1 MKKMK
6 MKKQTREI
14 NLSIDNIESSENTV
28 LLAFSSEQPVTRNIN
43 GTEYN
48 EILLHGVD
56 NVDMSRLNNK
66 AALLFNHDFDKHIGI
81 IESASIDQ
89 DKVGRAIV
97 RFSAVDLGAQ
107 KYQMVQEKTL
117 TKVSVG
123 YEILD
128 YTIDGENLLVTKWFP
143 YEISMVSVPAD
154 DYVGIGRGRSED
166 DQEEDEFNL
175 LVAKYREEV
184 EELIREQEEETIE
197 EVVVDDEEERNEE
210 DEFNLLVAKYRDQID
225 ELIREQEEDEST
237 ESEVQEEVLD
247 SDEDEEERVE
257 EIEAISRTLKI
268 SNVIRDKAIKDGT
281 SVNAFKRRISKN
293 NNNKNIKDDKT
304 MTNKFSLN
312 DAIRSILDG
321 NTNTLKQGN
330 NGVEIPFEAFERA
343 LRAGGVNTTNAKGVI
358 SNDILYGS
366 FVDVLRANS
375 ILANFP
381 IQMYTGLTS
390 EISIPK
396 LSSDFTTAFGFIAE
410 DGESPEHSANFEA
423 IKLAP
428 KTFTGSVP
436 LTRTVLKSCPQI
448 EQIVSQ
454 SIVAGSAE
462 RLEALIM
469 KAVVDAAIAAG
480 NVTNVSAYDYAS
492 MVEAQGKLGDV
503 GVNFG
508 NIAAVMS
515 PSTKATLRNTLRG
528 ENTAA
533 VYLLDD
539 GDLCGVPAYDSKV
552 LAGQGEFVILGD
564 FSNIAI
570 GEWGSLELD
579 LDDTTNRN
587 KGSVIARVWAD
598 IDFKLTRPE
607 AFQVIRIQE

>member
-14 NLSIDNIESSENTV
+14 NLSIDDIDLSQNTV
-28 LLAFSSEQPVTRNIN
+28 MLAFSSEQPVTRNVN
-43 GTEYN
+43 GTDYN
-48 EILLHGVD
+48 EILLHGVE
-56 NVDMSRLNNK
+56 NVDMSRLNNN
-66 AALLFNHDFDKHIGI
+66 AALLFNHDFDNHIGV
-81 IESASIDQ
+81 IETASIDP
-89 DKVGRAIV
+89 DKVGRARV
-97 RFSAVDLGAQ
+97 RFSFVGLGFE
-107 KYQMVQEKTL
+107 KFQMVQEKTL

-123 YEILD
+123 YEIVD

-154 DYVGIGRGRSED
+154 DLVGVGRSLED
-166 DQEEDEFNL
+166 ETIVDEELIRDQEEEFNL

-184 EELIREQEEETIE
+184 EELIREQEESAESVE
-197 EVVVDDEEERNEE
+197 EV
-210 DEFNLLVAKYRDQID
+210 Q
-225 ELIREQEEDEST
+225 DEST
-237 ESEVQEEVLD
+237 ESVEEIQEESAEENINTEEESEVLD
-247 SDEDEEERVE
+247 SEEEKRVE

-268 SNVIRDKAIKDGT
+268 SNLIRDNAIKEGLSISD
-281 SVNAFKRRISKN
+281 FKARIKH
-293 NNNKNIKDDKT
+293 NNKIIKDDKT
-304 MTNKFSLN
+304 MENNFSLN
-312 DAIRSILDG
+312 EAIRSILDG
-321 NTNTLKQGN
+321 SKNDKLVQGK
-330 NGVEIPFEAFERA
+330 NGSEIPFEAFERA
-343 LRAGGVNTTNAKGVI
+343 LRAGVNTTNAKGVI
-358 SNDILYGS
+358 SNEVLYGS
-366 FVDVLRANS
+366 FVDILRANS

-381 IQMYTGLTS
+381 VQMYTGLTS

-396 LSSDFTTAFGFIAE
+396 LSSDFTTAFGFITE
-410 DGESPEHSANFEA
+410 DGISPETDANFES

-436 LTRTVLKSCPQI
+436 LTRTVLKSCPQV

-454 SIVAGSAE
+454 AIVAGSAE

-480 NVTNVSAYDYAS
+480 NVKTVTAYDYAS
-492 MVEAQGKLGDV
+492 IVEAQGKLGDV

-528 ENTAA
+528 VNTAA

-539 GDLCGVPAYDSKV
+539 GDLCGVPAFDSKL
-552 LAGQGEFVILGD
+552 LAGQGEFVIFGD

-579 LDDTTNRN
+579 LDNTTNRN

>member
-14 NLSIDNIESSENTV
+14 NLSIDDIDTSQNTV
-28 LLAFSSEQPVTRNIN
+28 MLAFSSEQPVTRNIN
-43 GTEYN
+43 GTDYN
-48 EILLHGVD
+48 EVLLHGVD

-66 AALLFNHDFDKHIGI
+66 AALLFNHDFDKHIGV

-154 DYVGIGRGRSED
+154 DLVGIGRGRSED
-166 DQEEDEFNL
+166 EEQFDL
-175 LVAKYREEV
+175 MVAKYREEV
-184 EELIREQEEETIE
+184 EELIREQEETIE
-197 EVVVDDEEERNEE
+197 EVVVDEEERNEE
-210 DEFNLLVAKYRDQID
+210 EEQFDLMIAKYRDQID
-225 ELIREQEEDEST
+225 ELIREHEEDEST
-237 ESEVQEEVLD
+237 ESEVLD
-247 SDEDEEERVE
+247 SEQEEERVE

-268 SNVIRDKAIKDGT
+268 ANVIRDKAIKQGM
-281 SVNAFKRRISKN
+281 SVSTFKKRISN
-293 NNNKNIKDDKT
+293 NNNIIKDDKK

-312 DAIRSILDG
+312 DAIRSIMDG
-321 NTNTLKQGN
+321 TSNNLTQGN

-343 LRAGGVNTTNAKGVI
+343 LRAGAGVNTTNAKGVI
-358 SNDILYGS
+358 SNEVLYGS
-366 FVDVLRANS
+366 FVDILRSNS

-410 DGESPEHSANFEA
+410 DGTSPEVDVNFES
-423 IKLAP
+423 IKLVP

-454 SIVAGSAE
+454 AIVTGSSE
-462 RLEALIM
+462 RLETLIM
-469 KAVVDAAIAAG
+469 KAVVDAAVAAG
-480 NVTNVSAYDYAS
+480 NVTNLTAYDYAS
-492 MVEAQGKLGDV
+492 IVEAQGKLGDA

-508 NIAAVMS
+508 NISAVMS
-515 PSTKATLRNTLRG
+515 PSTKSTLRNTLRG
-528 ENTAA
+528 ENTSA

-539 GDLCGVPAYDSKV
+539 GDLCGSQAYDSKV
-552 LAGQGEFVILGD
+552 LAGLGDFVILGD
-564 FSNIAI
+564 LSNIAI

-607 AFQVIRIQE
+607 AFQVIRIQAAGK

>member
-14 NLSIDNIESSENTV
+14 NLSIDNIDSSENTV

-43 GTEYN
+43 GTDYN

-81 IESASIDQ
+81 IESASIDP

-97 RFSAVDLGAQ
+97 RFSSVGLGAE

-123 YEILD
+123 YEVLD
-128 YTIDGENLLVTKWFP
+128 YSIDGENLLVNKWFP

-154 DYVGIGRGRSED
+154 DFVGIGRSAN
-166 DQEEDEFNL
+166 EEDEFNL

-184 EELIREQEEETIE
+184 EELIREQEEET
-197 EVVVDDEEERNEE
+197 
-210 DEFNLLVAKYRDQID
+210 K
-225 ELIREQEEDEST
+225 ST
-237 ESEVQEEVLD
+237 ESEIQEEVLD
-247 SDEDEEERVE
+247 SEEERVE

-281 SVNAFKRRISKN
+281 SVNAFKRRISN
-293 NNNKNIKDDKT
+293 TNNKIIKDDKK

-321 NTNTLKQGN
+321 KTNTLKQGN
-330 NGVEIPFEAFERA
+330 HGVEIPFEAFERA
-343 LRAGGVNTTNAKGVI
+343 LRAGVNTSATMTITTNE
-358 SNDILYGS
+358 ILYGS

-375 ILANFP
+375 VLANFP
-381 IQMYTGLTS
+381 VQMYTGLTS

-396 LSSDFTTAFGFIAE
+396 LSSDFTTAFGFITE
-410 DGESPEHSANFEA
+410 DGISPEYSANFMA
-423 IKLAP
+423 INLKP
-428 KTFTGSVP
+428 RTFTGSVP
-436 LTRTVLKSCPQI
+436 LTRTVLKSCPQV

-469 KAVVDAAIAAG
+469 KEVIDAAIAAG
-480 NVTNVSAYDYAS
+480 NVTNVKAYDYKTI
-492 MVEAQGKLGDV
+492 VEAQGKLGDV

-515 PSTKATLRNTLRG
+515 PSTKSALRNTLRG
-528 ENTAA
+528 ANTAA

-539 GDLCGVPAYDSKV
+539 GDLCGVPAFDSKV
-552 LAGQGEFVILGD
+552 LAGLGEFVILGD

-587 KGSVIARVWAD
+587 KGSVIARIWAD
-598 IDFKLTRPE
+598 IDYKLTRPE
-607 AFQVIRIQE
+607 AFQVIRIQAS

>member
-14 NLSIDNIESSENTV
+14 NLSIDDIDLSQNTV
-28 LLAFSSEQPVTRNIN
+28 MLAFSSEQPVTRNVN
-43 GTEYN
+43 GTDYN
-48 EILLHGVD
+48 EILLHGVE
-56 NVDMSRLNNK
+56 NVDMSRLNNN
-66 AALLFNHDFDKHIGI
+66 AALLFNHDFDNHIGV
-81 IESASIDQ
+81 IETASIDP
-89 DKVGRAIV
+89 DKVGRAVV
-97 RFSAVDLGAQ
+97 RFSSVGLGAE

-123 YEILD
+123 YEIVD

-154 DYVGIGRGRSED
+154 DLVGVGRSLED
-166 DQEEDEFNL
+166 ETIVDEELIRDQEEEFNL

-184 EELIREQEEETIE
+184 EELIREQESTESVE
-197 EVVVDDEEERNEE
+197 EV
-210 DEFNLLVAKYRDQID
+210 Q
-225 ELIREQEEDEST
+225 DEST
-237 ESEVQEEVLD
+237 ESVEEIQEE
-247 SDEDEEERVE
+247 SAEENINTEEESEEEKRVE

-268 SNVIRDKAIKDGT
+268 SNLIRDNAIKEGLSISD
-281 SVNAFKRRISKN
+281 FKARIKH
-293 NNNKNIKDDKT
+293 NNKIIKDDKT
-304 MTNKFSLN
+304 MENNFSLN
-312 DAIRSILDG
+312 EAIRSILDG
-321 NTNTLKQGN
+321 SKNDKLVQGK
-330 NGVEIPFEAFERA
+330 NGTEIPFEAFERA

-358 SNDILYGS
+358 SNEVLYGS

-381 IQMYTGLTS
+381 VQMYTGLTS

-410 DGESPEHSANFEA
+410 DGTSPDTDANFES

-436 LTRTVLKSCPQI
+436 LTRTVLKSCPQV

-454 SIVAGSAE
+454 AIVAGSAE

-480 NVTNVSAYDYAS
+480 NVKTVTAYDYAS
-492 MVEAQGKLGDV
+492 IVEAQGKLGDV

-528 ENTAA
+528 ANTAA

-539 GDLCGVPAYDSKV
+539 GDLCGVPAFDSKV
-552 LAGQGEFVILGD
+552 LAGQGEFLILGD
-564 FSNIAI
+564 FSALALA
-570 GEWGSLELD
+570 EWGSLELD

>member
-14 NLSIDNIESSENTV
+14 NLSIDNIDSSENTV

-43 GTEYN
+43 GTDYN

-81 IESASIDQ
+81 IESASIDP

-97 RFSAVDLGAQ
+97 RFSSVGLGAE

-123 YEILD
+123 YEVLD
-128 YTIDGENLLVTKWFP
+128 YSIDGENLLVNKWFP

-154 DYVGIGRGRSED
+154 DFVGIGRSANEED
-166 DQEEDEFNL
+166 EFNLLVAKYREEVEELIRGQEEDTIEEVEVVDEEERNEEEDEFNL

-184 EELIREQEEETIE
+184 EELIREQEEET
-197 EVVVDDEEERNEE
+197 
-210 DEFNLLVAKYRDQID
+210 
-225 ELIREQEEDEST
+225 EST
-237 ESEVQEEVLD
+237 ESEIQEEVLD
-247 SDEDEEERVE
+247 SEEERVE

-281 SVNAFKRRISKN
+281 SVNAFKRRISN
-293 NNNKNIKDDKT
+293 TNNKIIKDDKK

-321 NTNTLKQGN
+321 KTNTLKQGN
-330 NGVEIPFEAFERA
+330 HGVEIPFEAFERA
-343 LRAGGVNTTNAKGVI
+343 LRAGVNTSATMTITTNE
-358 SNDILYGS
+358 ILYGS

-375 ILANFP
+375 VLANFP
-381 IQMYTGLTS
+381 VQMYTGLTS

-396 LSSDFTTAFGFIAE
+396 LSSDFTTAFGFITE
-410 DGESPEHSANFEA
+410 DGISPEYSANFMA
-423 IKLAP
+423 INLKP
-428 KTFTGSVP
+428 RTFTGSVP
-436 LTRTVLKSCPQI
+436 LTRTVLKSCPQV

-469 KAVVDAAIAAG
+469 KEVIDAAIAAG
-480 NVTNVSAYDYAS
+480 NVTNVKAYDYKTI
-492 MVEAQGKLGDV
+492 VEAQGKLGDV

-515 PSTKATLRNTLRG
+515 PSTKSALRNTLRG
-528 ENTAA
+528 ANTAA

-539 GDLCGVPAYDSKV
+539 GDLCGVPAFDSKV
-552 LAGQGEFVILGD
+552 LAGLGEFVILGD

-587 KGSVIARVWAD
+587 KGSVIARIWAD
-598 IDFKLTRPE
+598 IDYKLTRPE
-607 AFQVIRIQE
+607 AFQVIRIQAS

>member
-1 MKKMK
+1 

-14 NLSIDNIESSENTV
+14 NLSIDDIDTSQNTV
-28 LLAFSSEQPVTRNIN
+28 MLAFSSEQPVTRNIN
-43 GTEYN
+43 GTDYN
-48 EILLHGVD
+48 EILLHGIE
-56 NVDMSRLNNK
+56 NVDLSRLNNK
-66 AALLFNHDFDKHIGI
+66 AAMLFNHDFDQHIGV
-81 IESASIDQ
+81 IESASIDN
-89 DKVGRAIV
+89 DKIGRAIV
-97 RFSAVDLGAQ
+97 RFSSVGLGSE

-123 YEILD
+123 YEVID
-128 YTIDGENLLVTKWFP
+128 YTIDGENLLVNKWFP

-166 DQEEDEFNL
+166 EDQFNL
-175 LVAKYREEV
+175 MVAKYREEV
-184 EELIREQEEETIE
+184 EELIREQEDETIE
-197 EVVVDDEEERNEE
+197 EVVVDEEERNE
-210 DEFNLLVAKYRDQID
+210 DSEFDLMVAKYRDQID
-225 ELIREQEEDEST
+225 ELIREQEET
-237 ESEVQEEVLD
+237 ESEVQDEVLD
-247 SDEDEEERVE
+247 SEETETEEQEEERVE

-268 SNVIRDKAIKDGT
+268 SNVIRDKAIKEGM
-281 SVNAFKRRISKN
+281 SVSTFKKRISN
-293 NNNKNIKDDKT
+293 NNNNIIKDDKK

-312 DAIRSILDG
+312 DAIRSIMDG
-321 NTNTLKQGN
+321 TSNNLTQGK
-330 NGVEIPFEAFERA
+330 NGTEIPFEAFERA
-343 LRAGGVNTTNAKGVI
+343 LRAGVSTTNAKGVI
-358 SNDILYGS
+358 SNEILYGS

-396 LSSDFTTAFGFIAE
+396 LTADFTNSFGFISE
-410 DGESPEHSANFEA
+410 DGASPEVDANFES
-423 IKLAP
+423 IKLVP

-448 EQIVSQ
+448 EQIVAQ

-462 RLEALIM
+462 RLETLIM
-469 KAVVDAAIAAG
+469 GAVVAAAVASG
-480 NVTNVSAYDYAS
+480 NVTNVTAYDYAS
-492 MVEAQGKLGDV
+492 IVEAQGKLGNV

-508 NIAAVMS
+508 TISAVMS
-515 PSTKATLRNTLRG
+515 PSTKSTLRNTLRG

-539 GDLCGVPAYDSKV
+539 GDLCGVPAFDSKI
-552 LAGQGEFVILGD
+552 LAGQGDFVILGD

-579 LDDTTNRN
+579 MDDTTNRN

-607 AFQVIRIQE
+607 AFQVIRIQAAGK

>member
-14 NLSIDNIESSENTV
+14 NLSIDNIDTSENTV
-28 LLAFSSEQPVTRNIN
+28 LLAFSSEQPVTRTIN
-43 GTEYN
+43 GQDYN

-81 IESASIDQ
+81 IESASIDS

-97 RFSAVDLGAQ
+97 RFSSVGMGAE
-107 KYQMVQEKTL
+107 KYQMVVEKTL

-123 YEILD
+123 YEVLD
-128 YTIDGENLLVTKWFP
+128 YTIDGENLLVNKWFP

-210 DEFNLLVAKYRDQID
+210 EDEFNLLVAKYRDQID

-237 ESEVQEEVLD
+237 ESEVQEEV
-247 SDEDEEERVE
+247 RVE

-268 SNVIRDKAIKDGT
+268 SNAIRDKAIKDGT
-281 SVNAFKRRISKN
+281 SVAAFKRRISR

-321 NTNTLKQGN
+321 KTSTFSQGK
-330 NGVEIPFEAFERA
+330 NGVEIPFDAFERA

-358 SNDILYGS
+358 SNEILYGS

-381 IQMYTGLTS
+381 IQLFTGLS
-390 EISIPK
+390 AEISIPK
-396 LSSDFTTAFGFIAE
+396 LGSDFTTAFGFIAE

>member
-14 NLSIDNIESSENTV
+14 NLSIDDIDLSQNTV
-28 LLAFSSEQPVTRNIN
+28 MLAFSSEQPVTRNVN
-43 GTEYN
+43 GTDYN
-48 EILLHGVD
+48 EILLHGVE
-56 NVDMSRLNNK
+56 NVDMSRLNNN
-66 AALLFNHDFDKHIGI
+66 AALLFNHDFDNHIGV
-81 IESASIDQ
+81 IETASIDP
-89 DKVGRAIV
+89 DKVGRAVV
-97 RFSAVDLGAQ
+97 RFSSVGLGAE

-123 YEILD
+123 YEIVD

-154 DYVGIGRGRSED
+154 DLVGVGRSLED
-166 DQEEDEFNL
+166 ETIVDEELIRDQEEEFNL

-184 EELIREQEEETIE
+184 EELIREQE
-197 EVVVDDEEERNEE
+197 
-210 DEFNLLVAKYRDQID
+210 
-225 ELIREQEEDEST
+225 ST
-237 ESEVQEEVLD
+237 ESVEEIQEE
-247 SDEDEEERVE
+247 SAEENINTEEESEEEKRVE

-268 SNVIRDKAIKDGT
+268 SNLIRDNAIKEGLSISD
-281 SVNAFKRRISKN
+281 FKARIKH
-293 NNNKNIKDDKT
+293 NNKIIKDDKT
-304 MTNKFSLN
+304 MENNFSLN
-312 DAIRSILDG
+312 EAIRSILDG
-321 NTNTLKQGN
+321 SKNDKLVQGK
-330 NGVEIPFEAFERA
+330 NGTEIPFEAFERA

-358 SNDILYGS
+358 SNEVLYGS

-515 PSTKATLRNTLRG
+515 PSTKANLRNTLRG
-528 ENTAA
+528 DNTAA
-533 VYLLDD
+533 VYLFDD